1 MVPTVTVTDPWK
13 FGFAAPRAS
22 VPVPSLVSAVVLLP
36 WIAPLIVVFPEPPTF
51 RILPLAIPTAPPTVS
66 VFASDW
72 ILELPETVTE
82 PVRVLFPERFSI
94 APLAV
99 GAPLVERLKLLAS
112 VEPPCTSKLPAP
124 DTFTVEVPVALV
136 APATMTPLLRLTVPV
151 KPALAPVRTS
161 SPVFVLARVPL
172 PVMDPPNVPA
182 PVPPSVSVPVPSATV
197 PPGVPLRFEM
207 VSVWLPRLNAP
218 LLTARFEVDANWFE
232 ALSLTVPPPI
242 VRPPSIAVVLRLR
255 MPELTVVIPV

>member
-99 GAPLVERLKLLAS
+99 GAPLVERLKLLPAGERGGGGFPERFSIPPLAVGAPLVERLKLLAS

-151 KPALAPVRTS
+151 NLS
-161 SPVFVLARVPL
+161 
-172 PVMDPPNVPA
+172 N
-182 PVPPSVSVPVPSATV
+182 
-197 PPGVPLRFEM
+197 GV
-207 VSVWLPRLNAP
+207 
-218 LLTARFEVDANWFE
+218 
-232 ALSLTVPPPI
+232 
-242 VRPPSIAVVLRLR
+242 
-255 MPELTVVIPV
+255 